1 MAIELAKAYVQILPS
16 AEGIKGNLENIMN
29 GEADKAGKSA
39 GSKLSSGIGSALAG
53 GAAVIGAGM
62 TAAVGAIGSLSKSAL
77 SAFANYE
84 QLTGGVETLFK
95 DSSDIVMKYAEDAYK
110 TSGLSANEYMKT
122 VTSFS
127 ASLLQS
133 LDGDTEAAAQYAQTA
148 IVDMSDNAN
157 KMGTSM
163 ESVQNAYQGFAKQ
176 NFTMLDNLKLGYGG
190 TKAEMERLLED
201 AMEISGVEYDISS
214 YADIVAAIH
223 VVQKELRISGI
234 TAEEAAEAVA
244 NGTMT
249 EEEAFEAMGTT
260 AKEASTTISGS
271 VASMKSAWTNF
282 LTSMNG
288 SPDQIQK
295 STDALVNSVV
305 TTANNIIPKLTSII
319 PNVING
325 IGTLVQSLMPQIPA
339 IINTLLPALIE
350 GASSLMQQLV
360 SILPDIL
367 ASLSAVIPDLINAI
381 MTMMPMLL
389 EAALEIMMALGQG
402 LIESIPVLIPAAVD
416 MLFGLID
423 GILENLDMIIGL
435 AIDLMTALAL
445 GLVDAIPKLIEKI
458 PDIIIGLVDALLD
471 PDNIAKL
478 MEASVQIIIGL
489 VTGLVSAIP
498 KLIEAIPKILKAI
511 VDGLRGGIDK
521 IKEIGPDLVAGLWN
535 GIKGAWDSLVSN
547 VKGLGSKLLS
557 GIKDVFGIHSPS
569 TEFAEIG
576 EMCHAGLDNGLSGI
590 EETVAD
596 TKNLIADEMND
607 SFSMNAALNI
617 QRNIGQAGSLRTP
630 APGGNDTARTIA
642 GAVYEALSNM
652 TLAASIEGKPT
663 MKKFFDE
670 MRIEAK
676 LYKNRTGQE
685 AFV

>member
-39 GSKLSSGIGSALAG
+39 GSRLTSGILSGLAG

-77 SAFANYE
+77 SAFADYE

-95 DSSDIVMKYAEDAYK
+95 DSSDIVMKYAEGAYK
-110 TSGLSANEYMKT
+110 TSGLSANAYMET

-163 ESVQNAYQGFAKQ
+163 ESIQNAYQGFAKQ

-305 TTANNIIPKLTSII
+305 TAANNIIPKLTSII

-402 LIESIPVLIPAAVD
+402 LIESIPILIPAAVD

-596 TKNLIADEMND
+596 TKKLLADEMND

-652 TLAASIEGKPT
+652 TLAASIEGNPT

>member
-39 GSKLSSGIGSALAG
+39 GSRLSSGIGSALAG
-53 GAAVIGAGM
+53 GAAVISAGM

-77 SAFANYE
+77 SAFADYE

-110 TSGLSANEYMKT
+110 TSGLSANEYMET

-163 ESVQNAYQGFAKQ
+163 ESIQNAYQGFAKQ

-201 AMEISGVEYDISS
+201 AMELSGVEYDISS

-223 VVQKELRISGI
+223 VVQDNLGI
-234 TAEEAAEAVA
+234 T
-244 NGTMT
+244 
-249 EEEAFEAMGTT
+249 GTT

-305 TTANNIIPKLTSII
+305 TAANNIIPKLTSII

-423 GILENLDMIIGL
+423 GILDNLDMIIGL

-445 GLVDAIPKLIEKI
+445 GLVDAIPKLVEKI

-596 TKNLIADEMND
+596 TKKLLADEMND

-652 TLAASIEGKPT
+652 TLAASIEGNPT

>member
-16 AEGIKGNLENIMN
+16 AEGIKGNLEKIMN
-29 GEADKAGKSA
+29 GEADEAGKSA
-39 GSKLSSGIGSALAG
+39 GSRLSSGLGSALAG

-77 SAFANYE
+77 SAFADYE

-110 TSGLSANEYMKT
+110 TSGLSANEYMET

-163 ESVQNAYQGFAKQ
+163 ESIQNAYQGFAKQ

-234 TAEEAAEAVA
+234 TAEEAAEALA

-305 TTANNIIPKLTSII
+305 TAANNIIPKLTSII

-402 LIESIPVLIPAAVD
+402 LIESIPILIPAAVD

-423 GILENLDMIIGL
+423 GILDNLDMIIGL
-435 AIDLMTALAL
+435 AMDLMTALAL

-511 VDGLRGGIDK
+511 VDGIRGGIDK
-521 IKEIGPDLVAGLWN
+521 VKEIGPDLVAGLWN

-569 TEFAEIG
+569 TAFAEIG
-576 EMCHAGLDNGLSGI
+576 EMCDAGLEKGLSGI
-590 EETVAD
+590 EGTVAD
-596 TKNLIADEMND
+596 TKNLLADEMND

-652 TLAASIEGKPT
+652 TLAASIEGNPT

>member
-62 TAAVGAIGSLSKSAL
+62 TATVGAIGSLSKSAL

-110 TSGLSANEYMKT
+110 TSGLSANKYMET

-133 LDGDTEAAAQYAQTA
+133 LDGDTEAAAKYAQTA

-163 ESVQNAYQGFAKQ
+163 ESIQNAYQGFAKQ

-288 SPDQIQK
+288 SPEQMEA
-295 STDALVNSVV
+295 STNALVDSVV
-305 TTANNIIPKLTSII
+305 TAAGNIIPKLSTII
-319 PNVING
+319 PNVISGLGAIVSSLIPEIPPMINSLLP
-325 IGTLVQSLMPQIPA
+325 TLVD
-339 IINTLLPALIE
+339 
-350 GASSLMQQLV
+350 GASQLV
-360 SILPDIL
+360 NQLVTVLPEILG
-367 ASLSAVIPDLINAI
+367 SLSAVIPEVITAI
-381 MTMMPMLL
+381 TTSLPLLL
-389 EAALEIMMALGQG
+389 EAAIEIVMALGQG
-402 LIESIPVLIPAAVD
+402 LIDSIPVLIPAAVD
-416 MLFGLID
+416 MIFGLID
-423 GILENLDMIIGL
+423 GFLENIDKIINM
-435 AIDLMTALAL
+435 AIDLMIALA
-445 GLVDAIPKLIEKI
+445 
-458 PDIIIGLVDALLD
+458 
-471 PDNIAKL
+471 
-478 MEASVQIIIGL
+478 
-489 VTGLVSAIP
+489 TG
-498 KLIEAIPKILKAI
+498 LIEAIPKLVEKIPEIIIKLVEALTNPETIAKLIEAAVQLVIGLAI
-511 VDGLRGGIDK
+511 GLVEAIPKLIAAIPKIIMALINGIKSGVEK
-521 IKEIGPDLVAGLWN
+521 IKEIGPDLVNGLWN
-535 GIKGAWDSLVSN
+535 GIKEAWSKLVSG
-547 VKGLGSKLLS
+547 VKDLGSKLLS
-557 GIKDVFGIHSPS
+557 GVKDIFGIHSPS
-569 TEFAEIG
+569 TAFAEIG
-576 EMCHAGLDNGLSGI
+576 EMCDAGLEKGLSGI
-590 EETVAD
+590 EGTVAD
-596 TKNLIADEMND
+596 TKNLLADEMND
-607 SFSMNAALNI
+607 NFSMNAALNI
-617 QRNIGQAGSLRTP
+617 QKNIGQVGSLSTP

-652 TLAASIEGKPT
+652 TLAASIEGNPT

-685 AFV
+685 AFA

>member
-77 SAFANYE
+77 SAFADYE

-110 TSGLSANEYMKT
+110 TSGLSANAYMET

-163 ESVQNAYQGFAKQ
+163 ESIQNAYQGFAKQ

-305 TTANNIIPKLTSII
+305 TAANNIIPKLTSII

-325 IGTLVQSLMPQIPA
+325 IGTLVKSLMPQIPA
-339 IINTLLPALIE
+339 ILGTLLPSLIS
-350 GASSLMQQLV
+350 GASLLLQELV
-360 SILPDIL
+360 TALPALLDV
-367 ASLSAVIPDLINAI
+367 LSAVIPEAI
-381 MTMMPMLL
+381 QAIFTMLPMLL
-389 EAALEIMMALGQG
+389 DAALVIAENLAQG
-402 LIESIPVLIPAAVD
+402 LISALPALIPAALDVIFTLVD
-416 MLFGLID
+416 TILGHID
-423 GILENLDMIIGL
+423 EILDL
-435 AIDLMTALAL
+435 AIDLVVVLAT
-445 GLVDAIPKLIEKI
+445 GLVDAIPKLVEKI
-458 PDIIIGLVDALLD
+458 PQIIISLVNALLAPDMIQKLVETSFQLIVVLSKALVDA
-471 PDNIAKL
+471 
-478 MEASVQIIIGL
+478 
-489 VTGLVSAIP
+489 IP
-498 KLIEAIPKILKAI
+498 QLILAVPEVLKGI
-511 VDGLRGGIDK
+511 VDAFKAGAATM
-521 IKEIGPDLVAGLWN
+521 KEIGPDLIDGLW
-535 GIKGAWDSLVSN
+535 KGLKENWNTLVSN
-547 VKGLGSKLLS
+547 VKKLGSDLIS
-557 GIKDVFGIHSPS
+557 GIKGIFGIHSPS
-569 TEFAEIG
+569 TVFANIG
-576 EMCHAGLDNGLSGI
+576 EMCDAGLEKGLSGI
-590 EETVAD
+590 EGTVAD
-596 TKNLIADEMND
+596 TKNLLADEMND

-652 TLAASIEGKPT
+652 TLAASIEGNPT

>member
-16 AEGIKGNLENIMN
+16 AEGIKGNLEKIMN
-29 GEADKAGKSA
+29 GEADEAGKSA
-39 GSKLSSGIGSALAG
+39 GSRLSSGLGSALAG

-77 SAFANYE
+77 SAFADYE

-110 TSGLSANEYMKT
+110 TSGLSANKYMET

-163 ESVQNAYQGFAKQ
+163 ESIQNAYQGFAKQ

-305 TTANNIIPKLTSII
+305 TAANNIIPKLTSII

-402 LIESIPVLIPAAVD
+402 LIESIPILIPAAAD

-423 GILENLDMIIGL
+423 GILDNLDMIIGL
-435 AIDLMTALAL
+435 AMDLMTALAL

-458 PDIIIGLVDALLD
+458 PDIIIGLVNALLD

-521 IKEIGPDLVAGLWN
+521 VKEIGPDLVAGLWN

-547 VKGLGSKLLS
+547 VKGLGSNLLS

-569 TEFAEIG
+569 TAFAEIG
-576 EMCHAGLDNGLSGI
+576 EMCDAGLEKGLSGI
-590 EETVAD
+590 EGTVAD
-596 TKNLIADEMND
+596 TKNLLADEMND
-607 SFSMNAALNI
+607 NFSMNAALNI
-617 QRNIGQAGSLRTP
+617 QRNIGQVGSLRTP

-652 TLAASIEGKPT
+652 TLAASIEGNPT

>member
-77 SAFANYE
+77 SAFADYE

-110 TSGLSANEYMKT
+110 TSGLSANKYMET

-163 ESVQNAYQGFAKQ
+163 ESIQNAYQGFAKQ

-305 TTANNIIPKLTSII
+305 TAANNIIPKLTSII

-325 IGTLVQSLMPQIPA
+325 IGTLVKSLMPQIPA
-339 IINTLLPALIE
+339 ILGTLLPSLIS
-350 GASSLMQQLV
+350 GASLLLQELV
-360 SILPDIL
+360 TALPALLDV
-367 ASLSAVIPDLINAI
+367 LSAVIPDAI
-381 MTMMPMLL
+381 QAIFTMLPMLL
-389 EAALEIMMALGQG
+389 DAALVITENLAQG
-402 LIESIPVLIPAAVD
+402 LISALPALIPAALDVIFTLVD
-416 MLFGLID
+416 TILDHID
-423 GILENLDMIIGL
+423 EILNL
-435 AIDLMTALAL
+435 AIDLVVVLAT
-445 GLVDAIPKLIEKI
+445 GLVDAIPKLVEKI
-458 PDIIIGLVDALLD
+458 PQIIISLVNTLLAPDMIQKLVETSFQLIVVLSKALVDA
-471 PDNIAKL
+471 
-478 MEASVQIIIGL
+478 
-489 VTGLVSAIP
+489 IP
-498 KLIEAIPKILKAI
+498 QLILAVPEVLKGI
-511 VDGLRGGIDK
+511 VDAFKAGAATM
-521 IKEIGPDLVAGLWN
+521 KEIGPDLIDGLW
-535 GIKGAWDSLVSN
+535 KGLKENWNTLVSN
-547 VKGLGSKLLS
+547 VKNLGGDLIS
-557 GIKDVFGIHSPS
+557 GIKGIFGIHSPS
-569 TEFAEIG
+569 TVFANIG
-576 EMCHAGLDNGLSGI
+576 EMCDAGLEKGLSGI
-590 EETVAD
+590 EGTVAD
-596 TKNLIADEMND
+596 TKNLLADEMND

-652 TLAASIEGKPT
+652 TLAASIEGNPT